1 MSRLVL
7 YVHGKGGS
15 AEESF
20 HYRKLFEDA
29 EVKGLEYNGEVPWIA
44 AEEIH
49 GEAVATIRDHDE
61 VILIANSIGAY
72 FSMQACLEEC
82 IDRAYFI
89 SPILDMEKLIENM
102 MQWAGVSEQQLQE
115 RGTVPTAFGEDL
127 SWEYLCWVR
136 RHPVNWTAKTHILY
150 GTEDNLT
157 EYQTVRKFADRFEAD
172 ITVMEDGEHW
182 FHTAEQMA
190 FLDQWIRRKEG
201 KETVRLLEPT
211 MEYDEQIQAYRKE
224 FLQPGSSMDGGGSL
238 IRYESSE
245 EWLKQVERYRHPETV
260 PPDKVP
266 ASQYIYV
273 REQDNKIVGVLQIRH
288 YLNDYLARY
297 AGHIGYS
304 VAPSERRKGYAERML
319 KEGLAIC
326 RRMGLKKVL
335 ITCFPEN
342 EGSRRTIL
350 KNGGVYETTVHEEER
365 NRDLER
371 YWIDLSE

>member
-15 AEESF
+15 ADESF

-29 EVKGLEYNGEVPWIA
+29 EVQGIDYQGEVPWIA

-49 GEAVATIRDHDE
+49 DE
-61 VILIANSIGAY
+61 VIAAIKDHEEIILIANSIGAY
-72 FSMQACLEEC
+72 FSLQASLDEY

-89 SPILDMEKLIENM
+89 SPIRDLEKLIQNM
-102 MQWAGVSEQQLQE
+102 MQWASVSEQQLEE
-115 RGTVPTAFGEDL
+115 RGTIHTAFGEDL
-127 SWEYLCWVR
+127 SWQSLCWVR
-136 RHPVNWTAKTHILY
+136 QHPVNWIPETHILY
-150 GTEDNLT
+150 GSRDNLT
-157 EYQTVRKFADRFEAD
+157 EYETVRIFADRHGAD
-172 ITVMEDGEHW
+172 ITVMENGEHW
-182 FHTAEQMA
+182 FHTEEQMA
-190 FLDQWIRRKEG
+190 FLDQWILRKEG
-201 KETVRLLEPT
+201 KEKVRLLEPT
-211 MEYDEQIQAYRKE
+211 LEYDTQIQAYRRE
-224 FLQPGSSMDGGGSL
+224 FLQPDCSMDGGGSL
-238 IRYESSE
+238 IRYESSA
-245 EWLKQVERYRHPETV
+245 EWLKQVEMYRHPETV

-273 REQDNKIVGVLQIRH
+273 REEDNKIVGVLQIRH
-288 YLNDYLARY
+288 YLNDYLAQY

-319 KEGLAIC
+319 KEGLDIC
-326 RRMGLKKVL
+326 RQMGLKKVL

-350 KNGGVYETTVHEEER
+350 KNGGVYEATVHEEDR

>member
-15 AEESF
+15 ADESF
-20 HYRKLFEDA
+20 HYRELFDDA
-29 EVKGLEYNGEVPWIA
+29 EVRGIDYQGEVPWIA

-49 GEAVATIRDHDE
+49 NEAVAAVKDHE
-61 VILIANSIGAY
+61 EIILIANSIGAY
-72 FSMQACLEEC
+72 FAMQAALAEL
-82 IDRAYFI
+82 ITRAYFI
-89 SPILDMEKLIENM
+89 SPILNMEKLIKDM
-102 MQWAGVSEQQLQE
+102 MMWAGVSEQQLQE

-127 SWEYLCWVR
+127 SWQYLCWVR
-136 RHPVNWTAKTHILY
+136 QHPVSWPVKTHILY
-150 GTEDNLT
+150 GSKDNLT
-157 EYQTVRKFADRFEAD
+157 EYATVRAFADQTGAD
-172 ITVMEDGEHW
+172 ITVMENGEHW
-182 FHTAEQMA
+182 FHTEEQMA

-201 KETVRLLEPT
+201 KETVRLREPT
-211 MEYDEQIQAYRKE
+211 LEYDTQIQAYRRE
-224 FLQPGSSMDGGGSL
+224 FLQPGCSMDGGGSL
-238 IRYESSE
+238 IRYESSA
-245 EWLKQVERYRHPETV
+245 EWLKQVEMYRHPETV

-273 REQDNKIVGVLQIRH
+273 REPDNKIVGVLQIRH
-288 YLNDYLARY
+288 YLNDYLAQY

-326 RRMGLKKVL
+326 RRMGLKRVL

-350 KNGGVYETTVHEEER
+350 KNGGVYEATVHEENR
-365 NRDLER
+365 DRDLER
-371 YWIDLSE
+371 YWIDLVK